1 MPRDD
6 RDARGDIGKCS
17 RVLLLIDFINP
28 LDFPGARALAPLA
41 LQAANATARL
51 RRKFDQEGVPTIYA
65 NDNFGR
71 WRTDFRQQHARLA
84 RLQTVSGEIARILKP
99 RQKDL
104 TILKPRHSAF
114 FASPLDVLLERIGAR
129 EVVLAGLATDI
140 CVQLTAMD
148 GFLRGYGLFV
158 PANCT
163 AAETESAKAAS
174 LSYMAS
180 ILKCNVD
187 VA

>member
-1 MPRDD
+1 VEAL
-6 RDARGDIGKCS
+6 ARSS

-28 LDFPGARALAPLA
+28 LDFAGAMELAPLA
-41 LQAANATARL
+41 LQAASAAARL
-51 RRKFDQEGVPTIYA
+51 RRKLDQEGIPTIYA

-71 WRTDFRQQHARLA
+71 WRSDFRQQHARLA
-84 RLQTVSGEIARILKP
+84 RLQSISGEIARILKP
-99 RQKDL
+99 RGKDL

-129 EVVLAGLATDI
+129 EVVLTGLATDM

-148 GFLRGYGLFV
+148 GFLRGYNLSV

-163 AAETESAKAAS
+163 AAQTEAAKTAS
-174 LSYMAS
+174 LAYMAS
-180 ILKCNVD
+180 VLKCKVD
-187 VA
+187 EA